1 MRNFR
6 IKRKNNS
13 FVVQKRHLVLFW
25 TDMHKH
31 KWHGLEK
38 VSFKS
43 EIEAKVFISFLL
55 RKNIG
60 LQ

>member
-6 IKRKNNS
+6 IKKRKNS

-25 TDMHKH
+25 QDYYRD
-31 KWHGLEK
+31 KWQGKELM
-38 VSFKS
+38 SFNN
-43 EIEAKVFISFLL
+43 ELEAKIFISYLL
-55 RKNIG
+55 QTNIG